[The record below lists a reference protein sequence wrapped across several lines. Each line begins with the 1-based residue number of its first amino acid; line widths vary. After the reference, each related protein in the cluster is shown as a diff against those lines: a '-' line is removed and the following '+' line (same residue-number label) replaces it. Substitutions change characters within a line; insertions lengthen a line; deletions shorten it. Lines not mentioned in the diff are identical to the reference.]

1 MHPRRRPS
9 PFRKGPTMSTDS
21 TLADLA
27 AQPHI
32 LNWIAIIV
40 LAGIG
45 YTVATV
51 GMKYAALG
59 VMPVAAV
66 LVVAGFLT
74 ATLAEVFLLK
84 RGDLAV
90 VYVTITG
97 VETLLVLV
105 AASLWGEALDL
116 RRVAGAA
123 CVVAGIALCSS

>member
-1 MHPRRRPS
+1 M
-9 PFRKGPTMSTDS
+9 PTDTI
-21 TLADLA
+21 LPDLA
-27 AQPHI
+27 AQPHV
-32 LNWIAIIV
+32 LSWIAIIA
-40 LAGIG
+40 LAGVG

-74 ATLAEVFLLK
+74 ATLAEVFLL
-84 RGDLAV
+84 RRADLAV

-97 VETLLVLV
+97 VETLLVLA
-105 AASLWGEALDL
+105 AASLWGETLDL

>member
-1 MHPRRRPS
+1 MHSDPVLP
-9 PFRKGPTMSTDS
+9 
-21 TLADLA
+21 DLVT
-27 AQPHI
+27 QPHI
-32 LNWIAIIV
+32 LSWIGIIA

-45 YTVATV
+45 YTVATL

-59 VMPVAAV
+59 AIPVAAV

-74 ATLAEVFLLK
+74 ATLAEVFLL
-84 RGDLAV
+84 RRAELAV

-97 VETLLVLV
+97 VETLLVLA